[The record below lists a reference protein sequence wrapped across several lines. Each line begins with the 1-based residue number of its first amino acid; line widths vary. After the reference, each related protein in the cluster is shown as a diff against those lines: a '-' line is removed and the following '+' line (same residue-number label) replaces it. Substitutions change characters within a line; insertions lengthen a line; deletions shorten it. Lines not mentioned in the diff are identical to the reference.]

1 MCDPVTLTVLTVG
14 TTLLGAYSQVQAGK
28 QDQAWANYQA
38 AQGEADARAERSGAQ
53 VEAERIRKLGKKQV
67 AEAEATFA
75 GSGVDINSGTSLDIN
90 RDITAGAEEDASL
103 AILGG
108 NDRAARMDQQAAAD
122 RMGGASARR
131 AGNINAATTLL
142 QGAAS
147 VSKGWKPSKSVT
159 KPGGK

>member
-14 TTLLGAYSQVQAGK
+14 TTLLGAYSQVQQGK
-28 QDQAWANYQA
+28 QDQAWSNYQA
-38 AQGEADARAERSGAQ
+38 AQTDADARTERSAAQ
-53 VEAERIRKLGKKQV
+53 VEAERIRKLGKRQA

-75 GSGVDINSGTSLDIN
+75 GSGVDINSGSALDIN

-108 NDRAARMDQQAAAD
+108 NDRAARLNQQATAD
-122 RMGGASARR
+122 RLGGASARR
-131 AGNINAATTLL
+131 AGNINATTTLL